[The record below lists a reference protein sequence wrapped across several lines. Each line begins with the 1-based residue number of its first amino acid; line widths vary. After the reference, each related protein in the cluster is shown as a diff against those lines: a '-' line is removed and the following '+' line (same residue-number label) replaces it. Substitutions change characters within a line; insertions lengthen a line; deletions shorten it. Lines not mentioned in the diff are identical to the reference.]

1 MPIEIIILLSV
12 LDVVFAI
19 CIFIALNDEKYGKA
33 VWMTFN
39 FVVLFLTTLTIV
51 VHGDE
56 TENISVD
63 DNKEAVEAYQLNN
76 DKENT
81 PAVTFTLSPR

>member
-19 CIFIALNDEKYGKA
+19 CIFIALNDKKYGKA
-33 VWMTFN
+33 VWMTFI

-51 VHGDE
+51 VYGDE
-56 TENISVD
+56 TESVTAD
-63 DNKEAVEAYQLNN
+63 EYQEAIQAYQH
-76 DKENT
+76 
-81 PAVTFTLSPR
+81 SR

>member
-19 CIFIALNDEKYGKA
+19 CIFIALNDKKYGKA
-33 VWMTFN
+33 VWMTFI

-51 VHGDE
+51 VYGDE
-56 TENISVD
+56 TESVMVD
-63 DNKEAVEAYQLNN
+63 EYQEAIQAYQH
-76 DKENT
+76 
-81 PAVTFTLSPR
+81 SR